1 MFMKKSII
9 FCALILSTAAA
20 IAQPKTLVVDKI
32 IAVVGN
38 KIVLKS
44 DVENKLLD
52 MQRQGIELP
61 DNAICYALE
70 QDLNVKALVLQA
82 EKDSLPITDE
92 EVEIEIDNKI
102 RNYIGAYGGREALEK
117 IAGKTIYQ
125 IKEDMRAP
133 IKDQKMA
140 TDMRNKIVN
149 GVRITPYEVKQYFE
163 SIPTDSLP
171 FYESEVEIGQIII
184 YPKAEREAD
193 EYAIEQLKEFKTQIE
208 SGRDMKTL
216 ASLYSDDPSA
226 KQNGGMFEM
235 NRTEK
240 LFDPTFLQKAFTLKE
255 GQISSPFKSQFGYHI
270 VQLISR
276 SGDDAVV
283 RHILKIPPVT
293 SIQIAQAEKKLDS
306 VRAQLIA
313 GTIDFGTA
321 VNKYSDDE
329 NAKFTAGM
337 LQSQGGGTFLTID
350 QLDKDMIPALSK
362 LSAGEYSMPFSFTDQ
377 RDKKGVKIIYLRTKT
392 DPHRENMNDDY
403 SKIAEQALAAKKDN
417 ALEEWFANKLSN
429 YYIKIDS
436 DYTQCEVMEK
446 WVEAS
451 KNHSSLGN

>member
-1 MFMKKSII
+1 MKKSLML
-9 FCALILSTAAA
+9 CVLVLTTAIAM
-20 IAQPKTLVVDKI
+20 AQPKTIVVDKI

-44 DVENKLLD
+44 DVDNKLLD
-52 MQRQGIELP
+52 MQRQGVELP
-61 DNAICYALE
+61 ENAICYALE

-92 EVEIEIDNKI
+92 EVEIEIDNRI
-102 RNYIGAYGGREALEK
+102 REYIQGYGGREALEK

-125 IKEDMRAP
+125 IKEDMRMP

-140 TDMRNKIVN
+140 KSMRDKIVN
-149 GVRITPYEVKQYFE
+149 DVRVTPYEVKQFFE
-163 SIPTDSLP
+163 SIPKDSLP
-171 FYESEVEIGQIII
+171 YYETEVEIGQIII
-184 YPKAEREAD
+184 YPKAEKEAD
-193 EYAIEQLKEFKTQIE
+193 DYAVEQLNAYRQQIE
-208 SGRDMKTL
+208 SGRDMKTM

-226 KQNGGMFEM
+226 KQNGGMFEL

-240 LFDPTFLQKAFTLKE
+240 NFDATFLQKAFTLKV
-255 GQISSPFKSQFGYHI
+255 GQISSPFKSAFGYHI
-270 VQLISR
+270 IQLISR

-293 SIQIAQAEKKLDS
+293 SIQTLQAEKKLDS
-306 VRAQLIA
+306 IRAQIMA
-313 GTIDFGTA
+313 GNLEFGTA
-321 VNKYSDDE
+321 VNKYSDDDY
-329 NAKFTAGM
+329 AKFTGGM
-337 LQSQGGGTFLTID
+337 LQGRTGGTFLTID

-362 LSAGEYSMPFSFTDQ
+362 LEPGEYSMPYTFIDQ
-377 RDKKGVKIIYLRTKT
+377 RDRKGVKIIYLRSKT

-403 SKIAEQALAAKKDN
+403 SKIADQTLAEKKEN
-417 ALEEWFANKLSN
+417 ALGEWFNRKLSD

-436 DYTQCEVMEK
+436 DYVQCEAMEK

-451 KNHSSLGN
+451 KKHQSIGN